1 MNSDD
6 DEPNAAYLDAAK
18 TIYRAAIDPRALD
31 EEGDAWWL
39 AVADELAEVIAALT
53 PSQAAQVV
61 AWWHR
66 DWTSVND
73 SPRAAAARI
82 RRAARAQSGA
92 RRRLLASA
100 HSASSSGE
108 IHVAYR

>member
-1 MNSDD
+1 MASDRL
-6 DEPNAAYLDAAK
+6 PNAAYLDAAK

-31 EEGDAWWL
+31 GEGDAWWS
-39 AVADELAEVIAALT
+39 AVAGELAEVIAAPT
-53 PSQAAQVV
+53 AGQAAEVV

-73 SPRAAAARI
+73 TPRAAAARI

-100 HSASSSGE
+100 RSASSTGA
-108 IHVAYR
+108 IHVADR